1 MEGVLMNPKF
11 RSAIRSFRLRT
22 LPLSLAGVILGAM
35 LASSEFKVSVIVI
48 VFLLLTTIFL
58 QILSNLSNEL
68 GDVLNGTDTPD
79 RQGPEYGIAEGGLS
93 VNDMKRLISVIATL
107 CALSGCAM
115 IWTSFGT
122 LFSLRSAG
130 LLVLGALA
138 IIAAM
143 RYTLGPSPYGYRGLG
158 DIAVFIF
165 FGLVSVL
172 GGFYV
177 CAHTISSPLLAL
189 PAAAVGLF
197 SVGVLN
203 VNNIRDMKTDSANR
217 VTVAIR
223 LGLRGSRIYQTVLIS
238 AGWIL
243 LVVFAALYKPSPWH
257 FLFLAVLPLHFIHLK
272 GIWTKTDRAL
282 DPMLPLLVM
291 STFILCLILGL
302 SLMLI

>member
-223 LGLRGSRIYQTVLIS
+223 LGLRGSRIYQTVLIA

-257 FLFLAVLPLHFIHLK
+257 FLFLAVLPLHLIHLK

-291 STFILCLILGL
+291 STFILCFILGL

>member
-143 RYTLGPSPYGYRGLG
+143 RYTLGPSPYGYKGLG

-177 CAHTISSPLLAL
+177 CAHTISSSLLAL

-223 LGLRGSRIYQTVLIS
+223 LGLRGSRIYQTVLIA

-257 FLFLAVLPLHFIHLK
+257 FLFLAVLLLHFIHLK

>member
-1 MEGVLMNPKF
+1 MNPKF

-35 LASSEFKVSVIVI
+35 LASSEYKVSVIVI

-122 LFSLRSAG
+122 LFSLRSAA

-158 DIAVFIF
+158 DIVVFIF

-223 LGLRGSRIYQTVLIS
+223 LGLRGSRIYQTVLIA